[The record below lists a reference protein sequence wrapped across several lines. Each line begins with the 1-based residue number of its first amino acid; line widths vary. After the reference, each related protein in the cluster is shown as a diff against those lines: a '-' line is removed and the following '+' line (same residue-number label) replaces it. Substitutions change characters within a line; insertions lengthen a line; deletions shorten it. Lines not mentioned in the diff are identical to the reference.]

1 MVLVSQRPVPKKLL
15 RGGRALLVALL
26 CACLLALA
34 PAIAK
39 AEGESAAAADAA
51 AATEAS
57 TEGVPAQEPSEEAS
71 GSKADA
77 DIDSETG
84 ADAGS
89 AGDVEGA
96 PEADAGVDPGADA
109 DDPFGT
115 GTEEDEPKEPV
126 TVERPLPTIVS
137 WAHVQSLG
145 DQGPVSGVN
154 GVGGLVGTSGLS
166 KRLEAFKLSLQQVAD
181 VDGVAFEALS
191 GSIEYRAYVGGAW
204 QAFVADG
211 TLAGT
216 VGRSLPIEGVAVRL
230 TEQLEQEYDVYYR
243 VHMQSYGWLA
253 WAKNGEDTGA
263 LDFGKRVEAL
273 QVVIVKKGDAA
284 PADAPTTGSVLLVN
298 GGVFGTA
305 HCQTYGWLSSAFP
318 GEWIGTSGKSKRLE
332 AVRLS
337 VRNLEGVG
345 IAYQVHGQ
353 SYGWNQSWVS
363 DGQTAGYPGQSKRIE
378 AIRIKLT
385 GTNAGNYDVYY
396 RVHCQTLGT
405 LGWAKNGE
413 TAGTTGLS
421 LRAEAIQVVVVPKG
435 GAAPG
440 STSGCYYSSAAIA
453 YASNLAGTGWQSAT
467 SGTSGTTGQGR
478 AIYQLKMN
486 LSGSNRVNGTVQ
498 YRLHI
503 AGTGWTGWYNEGT
516 TAGTSGRNVQAIQ
529 VRLTGTMAGL
539 YDVYYRGHVQSFG
552 WGGWAKNGAS
562 AGSTGIS
569 KRMEAFQ
576 VQLVRKGNAAP
587 GSTANAC
594 RTVVMPS
601 DDMGRRAWTQSSRTS
616 YLIMV
621 DRNNCKVGVYT
632 GHTRNWKRIQY
643 WTVSVGAPNT
653 PTVRGTFSVGSRGY
667 SFGSGYTCYYWT
679 QFYGDYLFHSIKYN
693 QGTRRVQDGRL
704 GMWISHGCVR
714 MDINHAKWIYDHIP
728 TGTRVVVY

>member
-1 MVLVSQRPVPKKLL
+1 MSQRPVPKKLL

-332 AVRLS
+332 AV
-337 VRNLEGVG
+337 
-345 IAYQVHGQ
+345 H
-353 SYGWNQSWVS
+353 
-363 DGQTAGYPGQSKRIE
+363 
-378 AIRIKLT
+378 
-385 GTNAGNYDVYY
+385 
-396 RVHCQTLGT
+396 
-405 LGWAKNGE
+405 
-413 TAGTTGLS
+413 
-421 LRAEAIQVVVVPKG
+421 
-435 GAAPG
+435 
-440 STSGCYYSSAAIA
+440 
-453 YASNLAGTGWQSAT
+453 
-467 SGTSGTTGQGR
+467 
-478 AIYQLKMN
+478 
-486 LSGSNRVNGTVQ
+486 
-498 YRLHI
+498 
-503 AGTGWTGWYNEGT
+503 
-516 TAGTSGRNVQAIQ
+516 
-529 VRLTGTMAGL
+529 VRLTGTMAER
-539 YDVYYRGHVQSFG
+539 YDGWVRARVQGIG
-552 WGGWAKNGAS
+552 WQGWVKNGIAGTTGQSRRVEAVQLRVLPKGETPQLGGWVSHLLPPGPPTLSHLVPACRSIRIQRPFLHGRGVVLRAS
-562 AGSTGIS
+562 ARPPFS
-569 KRMEAFQ
+569 
-576 VQLVRKGNAAP
+576 L
-587 GSTANAC
+587 
-594 RTVVMPS
+594 
-601 DDMGRRAWTQSSRTS
+601 
-616 YLIMV
+616 
-621 DRNNCKVGVYT
+621 
-632 GHTRNWKRIQY
+632 KRI
-643 WTVSVGAPNT
+643 VE
-653 PTVRGTFSVGSRGY
+653 VR
-667 SFGSGYTCYYWT
+667 
-679 QFYGDYLFHSIKYN
+679 
-693 QGTRRVQDGRL
+693 
-704 GMWISHGCVR
+704 
-714 MDINHAKWIYDHIP
+714 P
-728 TGTRVVVY
+728 

>member
-1 MVLVSQRPVPKKLL
+1 MPKKLL

-77 DIDSETG
+77 DVDPETA

-89 AGDVEGA
+89 TGDVEAG
-96 PEADAGVDPGADA
+96 PEAGAGVDSGADA
-109 DDPFGT
+109 DAPSGT

-137 WAHVQSLG
+137 WAHVQSSG
-145 DQGPVSGVN
+145 DQGPLSGADGVS
-154 GVGGLVGTSGLS
+154 GLVGTSGLS
-166 KRLEAFKLSLQQVAD
+166 RRLEAFKLSLQQVAD
-181 VDGVAFEALS
+181 VDGVALEALS
-191 GSIEYRAYVGGAW
+191 GSIEYRAYVNGAW
-204 QAFVADG
+204 QAFMADG
-211 TLAGT
+211 ALAGT
-216 VGRSLPIEGVAVRL
+216 IGRSLPIEGVAVRL
-230 TEQLEQEYDVYYR
+230 TEELEQEYDVYYR

-363 DGQTAGYPGQSKRIE
+363 DGQTAGYTGQSKRIE